1 MADTGEKRKRAE
13 AAKKKRA
20 AYGEDIDLGVFEF
33 SRDRPA
39 SLNLDEIS
47 EGDRDLVSE
56 VGFDVSEKRA
66 SGSFLQFD
74 NESIL
79 ADVMIDQEGLEVLP
93 TSAALERYDWLS
105 DYLWNAVPVDTDKY
119 TAASELERYDGY
131 FIRAK
136 AGHRI
141 HMPVQSCLVLKKGR
155 SVQNVHNIIIAE
167 EGSEMHIITGCAA
180 PSDVERSLHLGVSEF
195 YVKRDARLTFTM
207 VHKWSD
213 KMDIRPRSAAIV
225 EDNGVFV
232 SSYAILSPLRSI
244 QTFPKVRLTG
254 RQSRADLYS
263 VVYGTKKSKY
273 DVGGA
278 LILEAPASSGKII
291 SRSIATEQS
300 EIIARGDLIGKHSG
314 AKARLECNGLL
325 LSDEAEIGAVPALR
339 ASSEGVEL
347 SHEATVGK
355 VGAEQLNYLM
365 SRGLTEEEA
374 TTLIVNGFVQ
384 LKAPDL
390 PPSLQKSID
399 DAIKMTLKKGL

>member
-1 MADTGEKRKRAE
+1 MTETEKKRKRAE
-13 AAKKKRA
+13 AAKKKSA
-20 AYGEDIDLGVFEF
+20 TYGEDIDLDEYEF
-33 SRDRPA
+33 SQDQPRR
-39 SLNLDEIS
+39 LELDEVS
-47 EGDRDLVSE
+47 EQDRELVSG
-56 VGFDVSEKRA
+56 VGFDASGQRA

-79 ADVMIDQEGLEVLP
+79 ADVMIGQEGLEVIP
-93 TSAALERYDWLS
+93 TNEALKKYDWLS
-105 DYLWNAVPVDTDKY
+105 DYLWNAVAVDTDKY
-119 TAASELERYDGY
+119 TATSELERYDGY

-136 AGHRI
+136 AGHKVE
-141 HMPVQSCLVLKKGR
+141 MPVQTCLVLKKGK
-155 SVQNVHNIIIAE
+155 SIQNVHNIIIAE
-167 EGSEMHIITGCAA
+167 EGSEMHIITGCAT
-180 PSDVERSLHLGVSEF
+180 PSDVEHSLHLGVSEF
-195 YVKRDARLTFTM
+195 YVKGNAKLTFTM

-213 KMDIRPRSAAIV
+213 KVDVRPRSATIV

-232 SSYAILSPLRSI
+232 SSYAVLSPLRSI
-244 QTFPKVRLTG
+244 QTFPKVRLAG
-254 RQSRADLYS
+254 RNSHADLYS
-263 VVYGTKKSKY
+263 VVYGTKQSKY
-273 DVGGA
+273 DIGGA
-278 LILEAPASSGKII
+278 LILEAPATSGKII

-300 EIIARGDLIGKHSG
+300 EIIARGDLIGKHTG

-374 TTLIVNGFVQ
+374 TTIIVNGFVQ
-384 LKAPDL
+384 LKAPNL

-399 DAIKMTLKKGL
+399 DAIKLTLEKGL

>member
-1 MADTGEKRKRAE
+1 MTETEKKRKRAE
-13 AAKKKRA
+13 AAKKKSA
-20 AYGEDIDLGVFEF
+20 AYGEDLDLDQFEF
-33 SRDRPA
+33 SHEQPRRMD
-39 SLNLDEIS
+39 LDEVS
-47 EGDRDLVSE
+47 EEDRDLVSE
-56 VGFDVSEKRA
+56 VGFDASERLA
-66 SGSFLQFD
+66 SGSYLQFD

-79 ADVMIDQEGLEVLP
+79 ADVLIGQEGLEVIP
-93 TSAALERYDWLS
+93 TSEALEKYDWLS

-119 TAASELERYDGY
+119 TAASELEHYDGY

-136 AGHRI
+136 SGHKI
-141 HMPVQSCLVLKKGR
+141 QMPVQTCLVLKKGK
-155 SVQNVHNIIIAE
+155 SIQNVHNIIIAE
-167 EGSEMHIITGCAA
+167 EGSEMHIITGCAT

-195 YVKRDARLTFTM
+195 YVKKKARLTFTM

-213 KMDIRPRSAAIV
+213 KIDVRPRSATVV

-244 QTFPKVRLTG
+244 QTFPKVRLMG
-254 RQSRADLYS
+254 RNSRADLYS
-263 VVYGTKKSKY
+263 VVYGTKQSKY

-278 LILEAPASSGKII
+278 LILEAAASSGKII

-314 AKARLECNGLL
+314 VKARLECNGLL

-339 ASSEGVEL
+339 ATSEGVEL

-355 VGAEQLNYLM
+355 VGADQLNYLM

-390 PPSLQKSID
+390 PPSLQRSID
-399 DAIKMTLKKGL
+399 DAIKLTLEKGL